1 MAYKASSVEKFRGK
15 NLSFIIFICF
25 CLLQLSDCTASGST
39 LLVCKSPNVTDKETS
54 FTYGLVLDGV
64 TTYSNLSNQFSHA
77 MVDVVN
83 DPIVTRKEYDDYKM
97 LFSDTITIMVSCI
110 LIEGRSSITYGV
122 T

>member
-1 MAYKASSVEKFRGK
+1 
-15 NLSFIIFICF
+15 
-25 CLLQLSDCTASGST
+25 
-39 LLVCKSPNVTDKETS
+39 
-54 FTYGLVLDGV
+54 
-64 TTYSNLSNQFSHA
+64 